1 MWTKHLK
8 KKGRQATVITV
19 LIVLLFV
26 AVWADINAGYRQITL
41 AQLWQILTGHGEA
54 GLTYTLIH
62 LRLPRVLTQSFG
74 RRGPGRVRLCDPGSV
89 KK

>member
-41 AQLWQILTGHGEA
+41 AQLWQILRKH
-54 GLTYTLIH
+54 
-62 LRLPRVLTQSFG
+62 
-74 RRGPGRVRLCDPGSV
+74 
-89 KK
+89 